1 MYINVDFPPTLAQ
14 GGERLF
20 EDIQITLSMRFCP
33 ESTNRNCALAIATFT
48 SFLPPFMASSINIA
62 LPAIGAEFAMDAILL
77 GWIATSYLLSA
88 AVFMVPFGKI
98 ADIYGMKKVFLIG
111 LAIFTAS
118 SMVAFF
124 SPNSTILI
132 VSRVLQGIG
141 SAMIF
146 GTGTAILVNV
156 FPLQERGRVLG
167 INAAFVY
174 LGLSLGPFLG
184 GILTQYFGWRSLFLI
199 NVPLGLIPLALG
211 LWKLKGEWAG
221 AREDRF
227 DLTGSTIYS
236 LMIVAVMYGFSR
248 LPSWEGAALVLVG
261 AATFLLLIRWES
273 GVASPVLDVSLFRK
287 NRVYAYSNLAAL
299 ISYSAT
305 FAITFLLSLYLQYIK
320 GLQPDQAGLIMLAQP
335 AVMTIFSPYTGKL
348 SDRMEPRLVATAG
361 MVLTFVAILAFIFLD
376 EDTSLAFITAG
387 LIILGL
393 GLALFSSP
401 NTNAIM
407 SSVQPRHYGIGSAT
421 LGTMRL
427 VGQVSSMSFVMMV
440 FSLYLGK
447 VEITPQYYPEFL
459 ASVKVAFV
467 IFSALCILGILAS
480 LARGKLRTE
489 DMNNKNSDE
498 CQM

>member
-1 MYINVDFPPTLAQ
+1 
-14 GGERLF
+14 
-20 EDIQITLSMRFCP
+20 
-33 ESTNRNCALAIATFT
+33 
-48 SFLPPFMASSINIA
+48 
-62 LPAIGAEFAMDAILL
+62 
-77 GWIATSYLLSA
+77 
-88 AVFMVPFGKI
+88 
-98 ADIYGMKKVFLIG
+98 
-111 LAIFTAS
+111 
-118 SMVAFF
+118 
-124 SPNSTILI
+124 
-132 VSRVLQGIG
+132 
-141 SAMIF
+141 
-146 GTGTAILVNV
+146 
-156 FPLQERGRVLG
+156 
-167 INAAFVY
+167 AAFVY

-184 GILTQYFGWRSLFLI
+184 GLLTHYFGWRSLFLI

-221 AREDRF
+221 AREERF
-227 DLTGSTIYS
+227 DLTGSAIYS

-261 AATFLLLIRWES
+261 TATFLLLIRWES
-273 GVASPVLDVSLFRK
+273 GVANPVLDVSLFRK
-287 NRVYAYSNLAAL
+287 NRVYAYSNLATL

-320 GLQPDQAGLIMLAQP
+320 GLQPDQAGLVMLAQP
-335 AVMTIFSPYTGKL
+335 AVMAIFSPYTGKL

-361 MVLTFVAILAFIFLD
+361 MVLTFVAVLAFVFLNG
-376 EDTSLAFITAG
+376 ETSLFFIVAC

-407 SSVQPRHYGIGSAT
+407 SSVQPRHYGVGSAT

-447 VEITPQYYPEFL
+447 VEITPQYYPQFL

-467 IFSALCILGILAS
+467 VFSALCILGILAS
-480 LARGKLRTE
+480 LARGKLRTG
-489 DMNNKNSDE
+489 DMDKENSDG
-498 CQM
+498 CQI

>member
-1 MYINVDFPPTLAQ
+1 LIKLPSRSWMQTCSSM
-14 GGERLF
+14 
-20 EDIQITLSMRFCP
+20 DIRK
-33 ESTNRNCALAIATFT
+33 CALVIATMT

-62 LPAIGAEFAMDAILL
+62 LPAIGAEFSMDAILL

-98 ADIYGMKKVFLIG
+98 ADIYGMKKVFFIG
-111 LAIFTAS
+111 LFIFTAS
-118 SMVAFF
+118 SLVAFF
-124 SPNSTILI
+124 APTSAILI
-132 VSRVLQGIG
+132 GSRVLQGIG

-156 FPLQERGRVLG
+156 FPLQERGKILG

-184 GILTQYFGWRSLFLI
+184 GLLTEYFGWRSLFLI

-227 DLTGSTIYS
+227 DLVGSAIYS
-236 LMIVAVMYGFSR
+236 LMLVTVMFGFSI
-248 LPSWEGAALVLVG
+248 LPAWQGAVLVLLGV
-261 AATFLLLIRWES
+261 ATFFLLIRWES
-273 GVASPVLDVSLFRK
+273 GVACPVLDVRLFKK
-287 NRVYAYSNLAAL
+287 NHVYAYSNLAAL

-320 GLQPDQAGLIMLAQP
+320 GLEPDQAGLVMLAQP
-335 AVMTIFSPYTGKL
+335 AMMAIFSPFTGKL

-361 MVLTFVAILAFIFLD
+361 MALTFVAVLAFVFLSQ
-376 EDTSLAFITAG
+376 ETSLFFIVAC
-387 LIILGL
+387 LITLGL
-393 GLALFSSP
+393 GLALFTSP

-407 SSVQPRHYGIGSAT
+407 SSVEPRHYGVGSAT

-427 VGQVSSMSFVMMV
+427 VGQVSSMSFAMMV
-440 FSLYLGK
+440 FSFYLGK
-447 VEITPQYYPEFL
+447 VEITSQYYPQFL
-459 ASVKVAFV
+459 AAVKVAFAV
-467 IFSALCILGILAS
+467 FSALCILGIFAS
-480 LARGKLRTE
+480 LARGKLRRGKRE
-489 DMNNKNSDE
+489 
-498 CQM
+498 

>member
-1 MYINVDFPPTLAQ
+1 MK
-14 GGERLF
+14 
-20 EDIQITLSMRFCP
+20 LSSSPWMQTCTDSDTRK
-33 ESTNRNCALAIATFT
+33 CAMVIATLT

-62 LPAIGAEFAMDAILL
+62 LPAIGEEFSMDAVLL

-98 ADIYGMKKVFLIG
+98 ADIYGMKKVFFIG

-118 SMVAFF
+118 SLVAFF
-124 SPNSTILI
+124 SPNSSILI
-132 VSRVLQGIG
+132 FSRVLQGFG

-156 FPLQERGRVLG
+156 FPLQERGKVLG

-184 GILTQYFGWRSLFLI
+184 GLLTHYFGWRSLFLV

-211 LWKLKGEWAG
+211 LWKLHGEWAG

-227 DLTGSTIYS
+227 DLVGSAIYS
-236 LMIVAVMYGFSR
+236 LMLVAVMYGFSC
-248 LPSWEGAALVLVG
+248 LPAWEGAALVLAG
-261 AATFLLLIRWES
+261 MATFLLLIRWES
-273 GVASPVLDVSLFRK
+273 RVACPVLDVSLFKK

-320 GLQPDQAGLIMLAQP
+320 GLQPDQAGLIMLVQP
-335 AVMTIFSPYTGKL
+335 AMMAILSPYTGKL

-361 MVLTFVAILAFIFLD
+361 MGLTFLAVLAFAFLNQ
-376 EDTSLAFITAG
+376 ETSLTFITAS
-387 LIILGL
+387 LAVLGL
-393 GLALFSSP
+393 GLALFTSP

-407 SSVQPRHYGIGSAT
+407 SSVEPRHYGVGSAT

-427 VGQVSSMSFVMMV
+427 VGQVASMSFAMMV
-440 FSLYLGK
+440 FSMYLGD
-447 VEITPQYYPEFL
+447 VEITPQYYPQFL
-459 ASVKVAFV
+459 ASVSVAFAV
-467 IFSALCILGILAS
+467 FSALCVLGIFAS
-480 LARGKLRTE
+480 LARGKLRKGE
-489 DMNNKNSDE
+489 PG
-498 CQM
+498 

>member
-1 MYINVDFPPTLAQ
+1 MQTC
-14 GGERLF
+14 
-20 EDIQITLSMRFCP
+20 S
-33 ESTNRNCALAIATFT
+33 STNIRRCALVIATLT

-62 LPAIGAEFAMDAILL
+62 LPAIGAEFSMDAILL

-98 ADIYGMKKVFLIG
+98 ADIYGMKKVFFIG
-111 LAIFTAS
+111 LFIFTAS
-118 SMVAFF
+118 SLVAFF
-124 SPNSTILI
+124 APSSTILI
-132 VSRVLQGIG
+132 GSRVLQGIG

-156 FPLQERGRVLG
+156 FPLQERGKILG
-167 INAAFVY
+167 INAASVY
-174 LGLSLGPFLG
+174 LGLSMGPFLG
-184 GILTQYFGWRSLFLI
+184 GLLTQYFGWRSLFLI

-227 DLTGSTIYS
+227 DLVGSAIYS
-236 LMIVAVMYGFSR
+236 LMLVAVMFGFSL
-248 LPSWEGAALVLVG
+248 LPAWQGAVLVLMG
-261 AATFLLLIRWES
+261 MATFVLLIRWES
-273 GVASPVLDVSLFRK
+273 GVACPVLDVRLFKK
-287 NRVYAYSNLAAL
+287 NHVYAYSNLAAL

-320 GLQPDQAGLIMLAQP
+320 GLEPDQAGLIMLAQP
-335 AVMTIFSPYTGKL
+335 AVMAIFSPYTGKL
-348 SDRMEPRLVATAG
+348 SDRIEPRLVATAG
-361 MVLTFVAILAFIFLD
+361 MVLTFVAVLAFVSLNG
-376 EDTSLAFITAG
+376 ETSLFFIVG
-387 LIILGL
+387 CLITLGF
-393 GLALFSSP
+393 GLALFTSP

-407 SSVQPRHYGIGSAT
+407 SSVEPRHYGVGSAT

-447 VEITPQYYPEFL
+447 VEITPQYYPQFL
-459 ASVKVAFV
+459 SSVKVSFAV
-467 IFSALCILGILAS
+467 FSVLCILGILAS
-480 LARGKLRTE
+480 LARGKLRKGE
-489 DMNNKNSDE
+489 QDKEKSGE